1 MPATRSAA
9 AFDIAGRL
17 LAAFETNNRIN
28 EYMIRNVP
36 AEAWDAKPPGG
47 KGRSIAGIVAH
58 MHNVRLMWLKPAGAI
73 GPLPA
78 KIESDNLTQEG
89 AIAALEASCRA
100 MLAILEPALRG
111 DGRVKGFKPDV
122 ASFFAYLFA
131 HDAHHRGQISMLARQ
146 LGHPLPQS
154 AMYGMWEWGTR

>member
-1 MPATRSAA
+1 MPATKSAA
-9 AFDIAGRL
+9 DFDIADRL

-36 AEAWDAKPPGG
+36 VETWDAKPPGG
-47 KGRSIAGIVAH
+47 KGRSIAAIVAH
-58 MHNVRLMWLKPAGAI
+58 MHNVRLMWLKAAGGV

-78 KIESDNLTQEG
+78 KLETDKLTQDG
-89 AIAALEASCRA
+89 AIAALEESCRA
-100 MLAILEPALRG
+100 MLGILQPALRG

-122 ASFFAYLFA
+122 ASFLAYLFA

-146 LGHPLPQS
+146 LGHPVPQS